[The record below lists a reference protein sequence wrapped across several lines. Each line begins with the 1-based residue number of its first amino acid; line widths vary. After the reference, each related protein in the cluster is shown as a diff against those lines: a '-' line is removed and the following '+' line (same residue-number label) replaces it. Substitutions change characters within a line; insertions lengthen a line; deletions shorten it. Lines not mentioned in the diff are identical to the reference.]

1 VRDLDA
7 TSGSGSMGGS
17 IKGSAFQSVQTDI
30 QRLVDQD
37 ELDLDEVGEGLTAKD
52 RDWLDAFVTPVSWMP
67 ISTYGRLLELLAR
80 VEGGDRPIDYLR
92 GRGREAGKRLL
103 GGAYQGFARASNGL
117 DLKGVQ
123 IVIGAARML
132 YDFME
137 WEVAALPSGSF
148 EIQVSE
154 AKEFPTPALHTAEG
168 FLELYGELTSGRRP
182 VITSTRPTIDTIRIV
197 VTER

>member
-1 VRDLDA
+1 MPA
-7 TSGSGSMGGS
+7 S
-17 IKGSAFQSVQTDI
+17 IKGSAFQSVQADVL
-30 QRLVDQD
+30 RLIDQG

-67 ISTYGRLLELLAR
+67 IATYGRLLELLAQT
-80 VEGGDRPIDYLR
+80 EGGDDPIDYLR

-123 IVIGAARML
+123 IVIGVARLL

-137 WEVAALPSGSF
+137 WEVAALPDGSF
-148 EIQVSE
+148 EITVSE
-154 AKEFPTPALHTAEG
+154 GREFPTTALHTAEG
-168 FLELYGELTSGRRP
+168 FLELYGELTSAKRP
-182 VITSTRPTIDTIRIV
+182 KITSTRPDADTIRILI
-197 VTER
+197 TP